1 LKNVVVFHVDLD
13 FREYFDVLA
22 EMDVCIPAFGP
33 SDVYYVIQASATLT
47 RVWKS
52 TYVIFIGLR
61 VHAEVRLIQVPL
73 LATQRLRKAYT
84 YADDDRVTLT
94 YPAVMAE
101 IDAIK
106 ALRTRNASDFLASDP
121 SGSGL
126 PLGSN
131 LAVSRRS
138 GANDDERLGSNKM
151 GIR

>member
-1 LKNVVVFHVDLD
+1 MYIMPYKLVP
-13 FREYFDVLA
+13 R
-22 EMDVCIPAFGP
+22 
-33 SDVYYVIQASATLT
+33 LT

-131 LAVSRRS
+131 LAVRNAVEQMMTR
-138 GANDDERLGSNKM
+138 GWVRTKWGFDEVKRKIWAANDLVVSKLLHDLT
-151 GIR
+151 